1 MLIVLR
7 KNMSNELIFYFF
19 ILLLMRTIDKFVI
32 KKQC

>member
-7 KNMSNELIFYFF
+7 KNMSNEFIFYFF